1 MPKDVW
7 SLIGVLLSILL
18 ILLLAY
24 LFTKYVVGRS
34 TLGISAVKK
43 PSGELCVLSQ
53 LSVGRGEQL
62 VLVKLH
68 ARCLLLAVTSTEIS
82 VLTELSQEEAEPW
95 LCSSDSAAQSLHF
108 LDILRDSIAKKK

>member
-7 SLIGVLLSILL
+7 SLIGVLFSILF
-18 ILLLAY
+18 ILFLAY

-34 TLGISAVKK
+34 TLGISAEKK
-43 PSGELCVLSQ
+43 TLGELCVLTQ
-53 LSVGRGEQL
+53 VSVGRGEQL

-68 ARCLLLAVTSTEIS
+68 ARCLLLAVTSTGIS

-95 LCSSDSAAQSLHF
+95 LCSSDPAAQPLSF
-108 LDILRDSIAKKK
+108 LEILRDSIAKKK

>member
-7 SLIGVLLSILL
+7 SLIGVLFSILL

-24 LFTKYVVGRS
+24 LFTKYVVGRG
-34 TLGISAVKK
+34 TLGIPAVKK

-68 ARCLLLAVTSTEIS
+68 ARCLLLAVTATEIS

-95 LCSSDSAAQSLHF
+95 LCGSDSAEQPLRF
-108 LDILRDSIAKKK
+108 LEILRSSIAKKK